1 MAVTKIE
8 RLKERLQNYY
18 DAEAAIL
25 RGQEYYL
32 GDRRLRRADLSA
44 VRAAIS
50 DLEDEIDLL
59 ESSSGRVKRVVF
71 ID

>member
-1 MAVTKIE
+1 MTKVE
-8 RLKERLQNYY
+8 RLKERLQTYY

-25 RGQEYYL
+25 RGAEYQL
-32 GDRRLRRADLSA
+32 GDRRLRRPDLSA

-50 DLEDEIDLL
+50 DLEDEIALL
-59 ESSSGRVKRVVF
+59 ENSRARVKRVVF

>member
-1 MAVTKIE
+1 MTKLE
-8 RLKERLQNYY
+8 RLKERLQTYY

-25 RGQEYYL
+25 RGQEYYI
-32 GDRRLRRADLSA
+32 GDRRLRRPDLSA

-50 DLEDEIDLL
+50 DLEDEIAVL
-59 ESSSGRVKRVVF
+59 EKSIGRVKRVVL

>member
-1 MAVTKIE
+1 MTKVE
-8 RLKERLQNYY
+8 RLKERLKTYY

-25 RGQEYYL
+25 NGQEYTI
-32 GDRRLRRADLSA
+32 GDRRLRRPDLSA

-50 DLEDEIDLL
+50 DLEDEIALL
-59 ESSSGRVKRVVF
+59 ENSRGRVKRVVL